1 VTVLDHHLDHL
12 DRLSTGEIEVLGRM
26 PYSSNATMLV
36 AVRSNG
42 RETAAVYKPGRG
54 ERRLWDFP
62 PNVYRRERAAYLLAL
77 ALGWELV
84 PPTVL
89 RDDAPLGPG
98 SVQLFIEAD
107 FEEHYFTLVE
117 DERFHADLRTICV
130 FDLVSNNT
138 DRKSGHC
145 LVDPRGRIWGVDNA
159 LCFSAEPKLRTV
171 IWDFGGEP
179 IPEPLVAD
187 IARFLDAGIPPA
199 LAELLDAEEQ
209 DALRRRARRVV
220 AHPRFPIDRSGRRY
234 PWPLV

>member
-1 VTVLDHHLDHL
+1 VTVLDLL
-12 DRLSTGEIEVLGRM
+12 ATGEIEVLGRM
-26 PYSSNATMLV
+26 PYSSNATMLA
-36 AVRSNG
+36 AVRADG
-42 RETAAVYKPGRG
+42 QQTAAVYKPGRG

-62 PNVYRRERAAYLLAL
+62 PDIYRRERAAYLLAD
-77 ALGWELV
+77 ALGWELI

-107 FEEHYFTLVE
+107 FEQHYFTLVE
-117 DERFHADLRTICV
+117 DERHHAGLRTMCV
-130 FDLVSNNT
+130 FDLLANNT

-145 LVDPRGRIWGVDNA
+145 LIDADERIWGVDNA

-179 IPEPLVAD
+179 IPDALLAD
-187 IARFLDAGIPPA
+187 VSRFVEDGIPPA
-199 LAELLDAEEQ
+199 LAGLLDRAEQ
-209 DALRRRARRVV
+209 AALVHRAGRVV
-220 AHPRFPIDRSGRRY
+220 ANPCFPIDRSGRRY

>member
-1 VTVLDHHLDHL
+1 VLDHLE
-12 DRLSTGEIEVLGRM
+12 RLATGEMEVLGRM
-26 PYSSNATMLV
+26 PYSSNMTLLV
-36 AVRSNG
+36 TVRNDG
-42 RETAAVYKPGRG
+42 HETAAVYKPGRG

-62 PNVYRRERAAYLLAL
+62 PDIYRRERAAYLLAE

-89 RDDAPLGPG
+89 RDEAPLGPG

-117 DERFHADLRTICV
+117 DDRYHHDLQRICV
-130 FDLVSNNT
+130 FDLLSNNT

-145 LVDPRGRIWGVDNA
+145 LVDAVGRVWGVDNA

-171 IWDFGGEP
+171 IWDFGGQP

-187 IARFLDAGIPPA
+187 VGRFVEAGIPPA
-199 LAELLDAEEQ
+199 PAALLDDAER
-209 DALRRRARRVV
+209 DALLRRARRVL
-220 AHPRFPIDRSGRRY
+220 ANPGFPVDRSGRRY

>member
-1 VTVLDHHLDHL
+1 
-12 DRLSTGEIEVLGRM
+12 
-26 PYSSNATMLV
+26 
-36 AVRSNG
+36 
-42 RETAAVYKPGRG
+42 VYKPGRG

-62 PNVYRRERAAYLLAL
+62 PDIYRRERAAYLLAT
-77 ALGWELV
+77 ALGWEVV

-89 RDDAPLGPG
+89 RDHAPLGPG

-117 DERFHADLRTICV
+117 HERHHADLQVICV
-130 FDLVSNNT
+130 FDLLANNT

-145 LVDPRGRIWGVDNA
+145 LVDAAGRIWGVDNA

-171 IWDFGGEP
+171 IWDFGGTT

-187 IARFLDAGIPPA
+187 VARFVERGIPPA
-199 LAELLDAEEQ
+199 LATLLDDAEQ
-209 DALRRRARRVV
+209 SALLRRARRLV
-220 AHPRFPIDRSGRRY
+220 ADPCFPVDRSGRGY